1 MNDQLKSLKISL
13 HIPPEY
19 HQQPVIFKLAS
30 DYDLE
35 VNITSA
41 LLGESAVSD
50 GWFNL
55 LLKGTKEA
63 IAEGLNYLADSNIEV
78 WNHSK
83 EDQVLSKN
91 WNFEGW
97 LLED

>member
-19 HQQPVIFKLAS
+19 HQQPVIFRLAS
-30 DYDLE
+30 DYNLE

-41 LLGESAVSD
+41 LLGESAGGD

-63 IAEGLNYLADSNIEV
+63 IAEGLNYLADSKIEV

-83 EDQVLSKN
+83 EDQIFTKD
-91 WNFEGW
+91 WDFEGW

>member
-1 MNDQLKSLKISL
+1 MNNKLKSVKISL

-30 DYDLE
+30 DFNLE

-41 LLGESAVSD
+41 LLGESTEGD

-55 LLKGTKEA
+55 LLKGSKESLK
-63 IAEGLNYLADSNIEV
+63 EGLKYLTDSNIEV
-78 WNHSK
+78 WNHND
-83 EDQVLSKN
+83 EDQVLIKD